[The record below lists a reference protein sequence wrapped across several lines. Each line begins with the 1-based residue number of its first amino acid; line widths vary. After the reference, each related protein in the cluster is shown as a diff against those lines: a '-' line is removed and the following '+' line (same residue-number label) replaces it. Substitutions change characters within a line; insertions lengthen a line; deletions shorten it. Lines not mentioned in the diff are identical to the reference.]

1 MAKIT
6 APAVW
11 PRMLMKTGWL
21 KSGSGKRGSLYYCT
35 AARPIEYVV
44 PAAYDKQVAA
54 GDTLNFQA
62 WFESAPGLYL
72 VLSPTLSIVG
82 ATDAYLHATMTVR
95 EEILGRHIFKALP
108 DNPDEPGAT
117 GEHNLLA
124 SLTRV
129 IESHKP
135 DAMPIQKYDVRRPAA
150 EGGGFEERY
159 WSPLNTPVLGPD
171 GELLYIIHRVDDV
184 TEFVLMQQAGKDRE
198 ELANALM
205 SRTRQMEAEIFE
217 RSRQVAEANRQLTK
231 ANETLGMMYHQI
243 ELSLAGVNEEP
254 LLDARY
260 TTIAPEEMPARVRQL
275 IVNHKNLEEQ
285 LRQSQK
291 MEAVGRLAGG
301 VAHDFNNL
309 LTVIAGYA
317 GLLRESQPA
326 GNSSPEL
333 AEIEKAVDRAASLTQ
348 KLLAFSRKQVR
359 QPRAMDLNTVMSG
372 LEELLRRLLG
382 EKVQLLTAPGG
393 GLHLVKADPH
403 QIEQVIMNLALNARD
418 AMPDG
423 GRLLIETSNVELHA
437 PLRALPPG
445 SYVMLRVSDTGHGMD
460 ADTAGRVFEPFF
472 TTKDAGKGTGLGLS
486 IVFGIMEQSGGL
498 VTVES
503 APGAGASFQI
513 YLPRAE
519 AGGEELSPQRTV
531 KQPAREP
538 GTILVVED
546 ETPLR
551 NLISTVLSTAG
562 HRVLVAGDGDHAL
575 ALASAQT
582 ALDLVLTDMVMAGMS
597 GPQLVARL
605 HAARPGL
612 PVVYM
617 SGYDRELADQKSL
630 EGTASFLSKPFT
642 PGTLLAKVAEI
653 LTAATRPK
661 RSGKEAAG

>member
-1 MAKIT
+1 
-6 APAVW
+6 
-11 PRMLMKTGWL
+11 
-21 KSGSGKRGSLYYCT
+21 
-35 AARPIEYVV
+35 
-44 PAAYDKQVAA
+44 
-54 GDTLNFQA
+54 
-62 WFESAPGLYL
+62 
-72 VLSPTLSIVG
+72 
-82 ATDAYLHATMTVR
+82 
-95 EEILGRHIFKALP
+95 
-108 DNPDEPGAT
+108 
-117 GEHNLLA
+117 
-124 SLTRV
+124 
-129 IESHKP
+129 
-135 DAMPIQKYDVRRPAA
+135 
-150 EGGGFEERY
+150 
-159 WSPLNTPVLGPD
+159 LGPD

>member
-1 MAKIT
+1 M
-6 APAVW
+6 
-11 PRMLMKTGWL
+11 
-21 KSGSGKRGSLYYCT
+21 
-35 AARPIEYVV
+35 

-231 ANETLGMMYHQI
+231 ANETLGMMYRQI
-243 ELSLAGVNEEP
+243 ELLLAGVNEEP
-254 LLDARY
+254 PVDARY
-260 TTIAPEEMPARVRQL
+260 TAIAPEEMPARVRQL

-317 GLLRESQPA
+317 GLLRESQPG

-359 QPRAMDLNTVMSG
+359 QPRAMDLNTVVSG
-372 LEELLRRLLG
+372 LEGLLRRLLG
-382 EKVQLLTAPGG
+382 EKVQLLTAPSG

-418 AMPDG
+418 AMPGG

-437 PLRALPPG
+437 PLRSLPPG

-562 HRVLVAGDGDHAL
+562 HRVLEAGDGEHAL

-597 GPQLVARL
+597 GPELVARL
-605 HAARPGL
+605 HAARPAL

-617 SGYDRELADQKSL
+617 SGYDRELADRKSL

-653 LTAATRPK
+653 LTAAPRRQ

>member
-1 MAKIT
+1 M
-6 APAVW
+6 
-11 PRMLMKTGWL
+11 
-21 KSGSGKRGSLYYCT
+21 
-35 AARPIEYVV
+35 

-317 GLLRESQPA
+317 GLLRESQPG

-359 QPRAMDLNTVMSG
+359 QPRAMDLNTVVSG

-437 PLRALPPG
+437 PLRSLPPG

>member
-1 MAKIT
+1 M
-6 APAVW
+6 
-11 PRMLMKTGWL
+11 
-21 KSGSGKRGSLYYCT
+21 
-35 AARPIEYVV
+35 

>member
-1 MAKIT
+1 
-6 APAVW
+6 
-11 PRMLMKTGWL
+11 
-21 KSGSGKRGSLYYCT
+21 
-35 AARPIEYVV
+35 
-44 PAAYDKQVAA
+44 
-54 GDTLNFQA
+54 
-62 WFESAPGLYL
+62 
-72 VLSPTLSIVG
+72 
-82 ATDAYLHATMTVR
+82 
-95 EEILGRHIFKALP
+95 
-108 DNPDEPGAT
+108 
-117 GEHNLLA
+117 
-124 SLTRV
+124 
-129 IESHKP
+129 
-135 DAMPIQKYDVRRPAA
+135 
-150 EGGGFEERY
+150 
-159 WSPLNTPVLGPD
+159 
-171 GELLYIIHRVDDV
+171 
-184 TEFVLMQQAGKDRE
+184 
-198 ELANALM
+198 
-205 SRTRQMEAEIFE
+205 
-217 RSRQVAEANRQLTK
+217 
-231 ANETLGMMYHQI
+231 
-243 ELSLAGVNEEP
+243 
-254 LLDARY
+254 
-260 TTIAPEEMPARVRQL
+260 
-275 IVNHKNLEEQ
+275 
-285 LRQSQK
+285 
-291 MEAVGRLAGG
+291 
-301 VAHDFNNL
+301 
-309 LTVIAGYA
+309 
-317 GLLRESQPA
+317 
-326 GNSSPEL
+326 
-333 AEIEKAVDRAASLTQ
+333 
-348 KLLAFSRKQVR
+348 
-359 QPRAMDLNTVMSG
+359 
-372 LEELLRRLLG
+372 
-382 EKVQLLTAPGG
+382 VQLLTAPGG

-437 PLRALPPG
+437 PLRSLPPG

>member
-1 MAKIT
+1 
-6 APAVW
+6 
-11 PRMLMKTGWL
+11 
-21 KSGSGKRGSLYYCT
+21 
-35 AARPIEYVV
+35 V